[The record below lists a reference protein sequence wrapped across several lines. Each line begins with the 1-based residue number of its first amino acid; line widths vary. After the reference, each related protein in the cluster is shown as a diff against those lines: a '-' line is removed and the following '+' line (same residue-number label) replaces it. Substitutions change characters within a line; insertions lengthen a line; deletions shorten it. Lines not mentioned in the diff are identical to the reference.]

1 MGLANEAMTFDGTLL
16 VMDKFDRIFQLH
28 AILAARRTPIPL
40 EDLTARLE
48 CSKATLYRAINVLK
62 DTLHAPVEFDADAG
76 GFRYANLKGSS
87 AFELPGLWFTP
98 AELQALA
105 VMQRLLKD
113 VGGGLLTEHLG
124 PLSKRLDELTRHR
137 RLNLGEAASRLRFPA
152 IASRPAG
159 PAFQAVASATL
170 QRKKVWIEYH
180 ARGTNERS
188 ERTVSPQR
196 VTHYRESWYLDAW
209 DESKTALRCF
219 AIDRILRATPLDQT
233 AMDVADI
240 ELDAHYA
247 SSYGIFGGQ
256 ADKIAV
262 LRFSRERARWVADE
276 VWHPEQQ
283 GKPLED
289 GSYELQ
295 IPYRDSRELVMDILR
310 HGPHVVVI
318 EPQSLIDE
326 VRSQISEA
334 LQPYDRR

>member
-1 MGLANEAMTFDGTLL
+1 
-16 VMDKFDRIFQLH
+16 MDKFDRIFQVH
-28 AILAARRTPIPL
+28 AILASRKTAIPL
-40 EDLTARLE
+40 EDLMARLE
-48 CSKATLYRAINVLK
+48 CSRATLYRAINVLK
-62 DTLHAPVEFDADAG
+62 DTLHAPVEFDAEVG
-76 GFRYANLKGSS
+76 GFRYAAEKGGN

-159 PAFQAVASATL
+159 PAFQTVASATL
-170 QRKKVWIEYH
+170 QRKKLWIEYH
-180 ARGTNERS
+180 ARSSDEHS

-196 VTHYRESWYLDAW
+196 ITHYRESWYLDLW
-209 DESKTALRCF
+209 DEGKAALRSF
-219 AIDRILRATPLDQT
+219 AIDRILKAVPSDQM
-233 AMDVADI
+233 AVDVPEA

-256 ADKIAV
+256 ADKVAV
-262 LRFSRERARWVADE
+262 LRFTRERARWVADE

-283 GKPLED
+283 GKRLND
-289 GSYELQ
+289 GSYELR
-295 IPYRDSRELVMDILR
+295 IPYRDSRELVMDILK
-310 HGPHVVVI
+310 HGPHVIVV
-318 EPQSLIDE
+318 EPPSLVEE
-326 VRSQISEA
+326 VRSQLKAA
-334 LQPYDRR
+334 LEHYKKA